1 VFKVDFIMYNPDM
14 GKYKIVITDNLN
26 GNCDIEKKI
35 LSSVD
40 ADIEI
45 YKELHGSDLI
55 NAVKEAD
62 AVLVDMAEI
71 NSEVIESMNRCKVI
85 SRYGAGY
92 DNVDTIA
99 AAAAGIK
106 VTIVPDY
113 CIHEVAEHAFA
124 LLLSFERNIAQR
136 AKAVGEGRWRDVP
149 LPKIKRI
156 HGSVLGIV
164 GYGRTGHA
172 LKSMAEGFG
181 FSRVLV
187 YSRGL
192 NPGDKIDQSVY
203 AVSLETLLMESD
215 YISLHLPLNE
225 ETKYFINSDS
235 FELMKNDSV
244 LINTARGAVVNEA
257 HLETALKTGQIR
269 GAAIDVLEFE
279 PPKGNCTLA
288 KLDNIIV
295 TDHRA
300 YYSEDSIEQLKE
312 KCAFNALSVLK
323 YGSAE
328 FEV

>member
-1 VFKVDFIMYNPDM
+1 M

-35 LSSVD
+35 LSSID
-40 ADIEI
+40 ADVEI
-45 YKELHGSDLI
+45 YNELKGKELIS
-55 NAVKEAD
+55 AVEDAD
-62 AVLVDMAEI
+62 AVLVDMADM
-71 NSEVIESMNRCKVI
+71 SSDVIKAMKKCKVI

-92 DNVDTIA
+92 DNVDVSEA
-99 AAAAGIK
+99 SSAGIK

-136 AKAVGEGRWRDVP
+136 ARAVSEGRWRDIP
-149 LPKIKRI
+149 SPRIKRI

-181 FSRVLV
+181 FSRILI

-192 NPGDKIDQSVY
+192 TPGEKIDESVY
-203 AVSLETLLMESD
+203 AVSLETLLKESD
-215 YISLHLPLNE
+215 YISLHLPLNK
-225 ETKYFINSDS
+225 ETKYFINEES
-235 FELMKNDSV
+235 FRLMKEDSV
-244 LINTARGAVVNEA
+244 LINTSRGAVVNEK
-257 HLETALKTGQIR
+257 HLETALSSRIIR
-269 GAAIDVLEFE
+269 GAAIDVMEFE
-279 PPKGNCTLA
+279 PPKGNCQLA
-288 KLDNIIV
+288 KLDNVIV

-300 YYSEDSIEQLKE
+300 YYSENSIKQLKE

-328 FEV
+328 YEV

>member
-1 VFKVDFIMYNPDM
+1 M

-35 LSSVD
+35 LSSID
-40 ADIEI
+40 ADVKI
-45 YKELHGSDLI
+45 YKELHGSQLI
-55 NAVKEAD
+55 EAVEDAD
-62 AVLVDMAEI
+62 AVLVDMAELDA
-71 NSEVIESMNRCKVI
+71 EVIGAMNKCKVI

-92 DNVDTIA
+92 DNVDTVA
-99 AAAAGIK
+99 AAKAGIK

-149 LPKIKRI
+149 SPMIKRV
-156 HGSVLGIV
+156 HGSVLGII

-172 LKSMAEGFG
+172 LKGMAEGFG

-187 YSRGL
+187 HSRGL
-192 NPGDKIDQSVY
+192 NPGDKIDESVY
-203 AVSLETLLMESD
+203 AVSLETLLKESD
-215 YISLHLPLNE
+215 YVSLHLPLNK
-225 ETKYFINSDS
+225 ETKYFINKDS
-235 FELMKNDSV
+235 FQLMKNDSV
-244 LINTARGAVVNEA
+244 LINTARGAVINESD
-257 HLETALKTGQIR
+257 LEAALITGQIR
-269 GAAIDVLEFE
+269 GAAIDVLEHE
-279 PPKGNCTLA
+279 PPKGNCNLA

-300 YYSEDSIEQLKE
+300 YYSEDSIELLKE

>member
-1 VFKVDFIMYNPDM
+1 MFIFIMYTFPM
-14 GKYKIVITDNLN
+14 EKYKIVITDNLN
-26 GNCDIEKKI
+26 GICDIEKEI
-35 LSSVD
+35 LSSID
-40 ADIEI
+40 ADVEI
-45 YKELHGSDLI
+45 YRELQGSQLI
-55 NAVKEAD
+55 DAVKNAD

-71 NSEVIESMNRCKVI
+71 NADVIASMKNCKVI

-92 DNVDTIA
+92 DNVDTA
-99 AAAAGIK
+99 AAARAGIK

-149 LPKIKRI
+149 LPKIKKI
-156 HGSVLGIV
+156 HGSVLGII

-172 LKSMAEGFG
+172 LKAMAEGFG
-181 FSRVLV
+181 FSRILV

-192 NPGDKIDQSVY
+192 NPGDKIDDSVY
-203 AVSLETLLMESD
+203 AVSLETLLRESD
-215 YISLHLPLNE
+215 YISLHLPLNK
-225 ETKYFINSDS
+225 ETKYFINRES
-235 FELMKNDSV
+235 FQLMKNDSV
-244 LINTARGAVVNEA
+244 LINTARGAVIDEKDLEA
-257 HLETALKTGQIR
+257 ALKTGQIR
-269 GAAIDVLEFE
+269 GAAIDVLEHE
-279 PPKGNCTLA
+279 PPRGNCTIA

-300 YYSEDSIEQLKE
+300 YYSEDSIELLKE